1 MNKHLPLSSQS
12 EEHGKAHIQRR
23 PGGRSARVRQVVLAS
38 TLDLLSQRGYEGVT
52 TKDIAARA
60 GVNEASLF
68 RRWGTKAAIVA
79 EALQDYSALETPT
92 PDTGSLRSDLLEL
105 LRGIIARIQT
115 PQGQVISQ
123 IVVGH
128 HRQPELE
135 EVRHAYWSDRLNRAA
150 VIVQRAKKRGEL
162 SEEVDADFLVEAA
175 IGPILAR
182 TQATHR
188 PLDDHLPEQIVVL
201 LLSGLARNDQHPVG
215 K

>member
-1 MNKHLPLSSQS
+1 MKKHPLSSQR

-23 PGGRSARVRQVVLAS
+23 PGGRSAHVRQVVLTA
-38 TLDLLSQRGYEGVT
+38 TLDLLSQRGYEGMT

-79 EALQDYSALETPT
+79 EALQNYSVLETPT

-105 LRGIIARIQT
+105 LRGIITRIQT

-128 HRQPELE
+128 HSQPELE
-135 EVRHAYWSDRLNRAA
+135 EVCHAYWSDRLSRTAA
-150 VIVQRAKKRGEL
+150 IVQRAKKRGEL

-182 TQATHR
+182 THVTHH
-188 PLDDHLPEQIVVL
+188 PLDDHLPEQIVAL
-201 LLSGLARNDQHPVG
+201 LLSGLARNNQHTVSS
-215 K
+215 